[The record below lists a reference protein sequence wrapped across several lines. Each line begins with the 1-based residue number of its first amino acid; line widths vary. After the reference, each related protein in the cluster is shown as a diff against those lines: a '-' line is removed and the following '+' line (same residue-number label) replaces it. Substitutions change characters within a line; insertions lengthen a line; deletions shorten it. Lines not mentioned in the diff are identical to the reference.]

1 MKRFVMRQNIEH
13 YRTLLDTTTD
23 AKQRKVIE
31 KLLREEKVKLK
42 KCDEDRMQNPPGTSK
57 TA

>member
-13 YRTLLDTTTD
+13 YRALLDITPD
-23 AKQRKVIE
+23 ASQRRSIE
-31 KLLREEKVKLK
+31 QLLHHEEAKLK
-42 KCDEDRMQNPPGTSK
+42 KYDDDSKKESPGSGK